1 MGASTSRQQPIAAAG
16 ASKRRWAP
24 TRPSMAWCAAFAVVV
39 VVAGCSSSKSAT
51 NAPPAPTSAAT
62 TASTA
67 ATTTAPV
74 TTSTATSTTAPSP
87 LVAAVSGDV
96 LKLTDLPAGWQ
107 AAPSSASESS
117 GNEAGTQQLQTC
129 LGLPPDSAN
138 NSPSANA
145 DDFGL
150 PVAGGEQVISS
161 SISVGASVA
170 PEVAEFAALQGPKAA
185 ACVNQLLSTALQQE
199 VSTGAPG
206 AKLTGVTTAAVNV
219 GTYLDRT
226 VAFQTTAT
234 ITATNLSGQQTIPA
248 SLALVLFQRGRYTAE
263 FEFAGVKAA
272 IDPVV
277 QKKALTTVATRMNP
291 LPAT

>member
-1 MGASTSRQQPIAAAG
+1 
-16 ASKRRWAP
+16 
-24 TRPSMAWCAAFAVVV
+24 VVV
-39 VVAGCSSSKSAT
+39 VVAGCSSSKSARK
-51 NAPPAPTSAAT
+51 AAPAPTSAAT

-67 ATTTAPV
+67 APTTTAPV
-74 TTSTATSTTAPSP
+74 AASAATSTTAPSP
-87 LVAAVSGDV
+87 LLAAVSGDV

-117 GNEAGTQQLQTC
+117 GNDAGTQQLQTC

-161 SISVGASVA
+161 SISVGATVA

-185 ACVNQLLSTALQQE
+185 ACVNQLLSAALQQE

-206 AKLTGVTTAAVNV
+206 AKLTGVSTAAVNV

-226 VAFQTTAT
+226 VAFQTSAT

-263 FEFAGVKAA
+263 FEFVGVKAA

-277 QKKALTTVATRMNP
+277 QQKALTTVATRMNP